1 MDILDSFNSM
11 SLRFRACWD
20 KYLGALILLHEPTKY
35 DTYIGASSKKRTF
48 VKLAKK
54 WEGIMSRHI
63 VRAITTVSRNGLIH
77 WSSHAAFKFTNEQ
90 RTALEQ
96 CIEYFLHHNVDYPD
110 PAIDLMS
117 QHINSIDSIR
127 TAEAHG
133 TGLLRKWSLS
143 SLSPATSRDFSL
155 YNYSN
160 DFSCYMRGLHDLLLE
175 RIGNNPG

>member
-1 MDILDSFNSM
+1 
-11 SLRFRACWD
+11 
-20 KYLGALILLHEPTKY
+20 
-35 DTYIGASSKKRTF
+35 
-48 VKLAKK
+48 
-54 WEGIMSRHI
+54 MSRHI
-63 VRAITTVSRNGLIH
+63 VRAITTVSRNGLVH

-133 TGLLRKWSLS
+133 TGLLWKWSLS

-160 DFSCYMRGLHDLLLE
+160 DFSFYMRGLHDLLLE
-175 RIGNNPG
+175 RIGNNPWMTTVYEPQYWCLRPELDPTTLFPFPIECATSPLRPPVPTSMFAVTTTAMS